1 MDIKLENNVVVF
13 NVKKHIRITAGVDKV
28 LMLMKIEHE
37 VRKIFK
43 NSD

>member
-1 MDIKLENNVVVF
+1 MDIKLENNIVVF
-13 NVKKHIRITAGVDKV
+13 NLKKHIRIIAGADKV
-28 LMLMKIEHE
+28 LILMKIEHE